1 MIALVIVVF
10 VLALVLCIFYGYY
23 HFNAQVEKD
32 KEQLFNLTGNS
43 EKLVTKEDLV
53 HLPNSMKNYLIKVGV
68 IGKCR
73 DCHAIIKQSGQIKQ
87 RQDGKWMHF
96 TAKQFMTAKPV
107 GFIWAAKAFPIFVK
121 DRSIEGVGE
130 VNISFLGLKS
140 IAVHQSKETDE
151 SALGRC
157 LGELVF
163 YPVGFL
169 NNTIEWKEIDKNLV
183 KATIIVGST
192 ATNGIFHFDEN
203 GLIDR
208 FESKRYKAETL
219 EDFTG
224 KIENY
229 QTKCGLSI
237 PTKMKAIWNL
247 KNGDFEY
254 FNCDII
260 DYRIE

>member
-1 MIALVIVVF
+1 MIALVIVVLVF
-10 VLALVLCIFYGYY
+10 VLVMCVFYGYY
-23 HFNAQVEKD
+23 RFNELVQKD
-32 KEQLFNLTGNS
+32 KEELFNHTGNS
-43 EKLVTKEDLV
+43 EKLVTKEDLD
-53 HLPNSMKNYLIKVGV
+53 HLPNNMKDYLMKVGV
-68 IGKCR
+68 IGKCK

-87 RQDGKWMHF
+87 KQDGKWLDF
-96 TAKQFMTAKPV
+96 NAKQFMTAKPI

-121 DRSIEGVGE
+121 DKSVEGVGE
-130 VNISFLGLKS
+130 INISFLGLKS
-140 IAVHQSKETDE
+140 IAVHQSIETNE

-157 LGELVF
+157 LGELTF

-169 NNTIEWKEIDKNLV
+169 NNAIVWKDLGKDFV
-183 KATIIVGST
+183 KATITVGGT
-192 ATNGIFHFDEN
+192 TTHGIFHFDEN

-208 FESKRYKAETL
+208 FESKRYKDETL

-224 KIENY
+224 KVENY
-229 QTKCGLSI
+229 QIKCGLYI

-247 KNGDFEY
+247 KDVDFEY

>member
-1 MIALVIVVF
+1 MMALIIVLFVF
-10 VLALVLCIFYGYY
+10 TLVLYIFYGYY
-23 HFNAQVEKD
+23 RFNTLVEKD

-43 EKLVTKEDLV
+43 EKLVTKEDLA

-68 IGKCR
+68 IGKCK

-87 RQDGKWMHF
+87 KQNGKWTDF

-107 GFIWAAKAFPIFVK
+107 GFVWAAKAFPVFVK
-121 DRSIEGVGE
+121 DKSIEGVGE

-140 IAVHQSKETDE
+140 IAVNQSTETDE

-157 LGELVF
+157 LGELAF

-169 NNTIEWKEIDKNLV
+169 NNTIVWKDIDENLV
-183 KATIIVGST
+183 KATIIVGDT
-192 ATNGIFHFDEN
+192 TTEGFFHFDEN

-208 FESKRYKAETL
+208 FESKRYKDETL
-219 EDFTG
+219 ENFTG
-224 KIENY
+224 KVENY
-229 QTKCGLSI
+229 QIICGLYI
-237 PTKMKAIWNL
+237 PTKIKAIWNL
-247 KNGDFEY
+247 KSGDFEY
-254 FNCDII
+254 FNCDIV